1 MLRCTLLSMC
11 VNGREVESPEAQSG
25 AAWGHL
31 CWVLTLLSPRQLA
44 MVLSPCFDFELEQ
57 ILASAPD
64 MERPQDGGSGDT
76 DDDSFYYEGDGV
88 GGP

>member
-1 MLRCTLLSMC
+1 
-11 VNGREVESPEAQSG
+11 
-25 AAWGHL
+25 
-31 CWVLTLLSPRQLA
+31 